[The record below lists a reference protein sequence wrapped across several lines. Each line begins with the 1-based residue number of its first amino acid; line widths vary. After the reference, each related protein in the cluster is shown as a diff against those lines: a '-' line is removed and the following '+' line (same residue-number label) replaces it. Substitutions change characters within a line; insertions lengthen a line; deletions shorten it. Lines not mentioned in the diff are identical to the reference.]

1 VLLLTIRQSDRCH
14 PQHGLAAV
22 TGIVRDSWVNFVML
36 QPTQVRILTGVWFGD
51 IYLQHVLYVLKHLL
65 VSRRILEANQ
75 FGPISY
81 MSGIVAALL
90 LGEGGGL
97 FVPML
102 SGRSTKVFKDDYK
115 LYAIIIAW

>member
-1 VLLLTIRQSDRCH
+1 
-14 PQHGLAAV
+14 
-22 TGIVRDSWVNFVML
+22 
-36 QPTQVRILTGVWFGD
+36 
-51 IYLQHVLYVLKHLL
+51 
-65 VSRRILEANQ
+65 
-75 FGPISY
+75 
-81 MSGIVAALL
+81 L